1 MTPPRATLRLQLHR
15 GFTLD
20 DAAAQVPYAAALGMS
35 HLYLSPILTARTGSQ
50 HGYDVVDPT
59 RVNPELGGE
68 QALRRLAHE
77 AQRHGLGII
86 ADIVPNH
93 MAIGPQNPWWMDVL
107 RHGQVSAFAKYF
119 DIDWKPPNRQ
129 LHGKIAMPIL
139 GRPYGEALAA
149 GEINLHRENSRAYIR
164 YFDHFLPLAE
174 STIDRPQDS
183 NHDFDPAS
191 EAGRERL
198 HFLLEQ
204 QHYRLMSWRSANDE
218 INWRRFFDINEL
230 AALRVEDDEVFEA
243 VHALIFQLYADGVLD
258 GVRIDH
264 VDGLAYPGAYCR
276 KLRQRF
282 RALQPQRPGNK
293 AQAPAY
299 LIVEKIL
306 SREETLPAEWETDGT
321 TGYDFMDEI
330 SALQHAA
337 PGEQALNALWV
348 RASHRS
354 ASFPAEELL
363 ARGQILQRSFAAQH
377 EALVQAFDAVARS
390 DLRTRDIASGALR
403 RCLAEILGHFPV
415 YRTYALPGH
424 ASAADE
430 AFVAQAIAGAKETCL
445 PSDRWLIDILAEWL
459 SGKPIG
465 AAIEAQTVA
474 LTRFAQLSA
483 PLCAKAVEDTAFY
496 RYGRL
501 ISRNDVGFDARL
513 FSCSV
518 AEFHRRMQARATHF
532 PRALLATATH
542 DHKRGEDV
550 RARLAVLSELAAD
563 WSRAVERWLAL
574 VAPRCTAIKSE
585 QMPYG
590 GDLAILFQMIV
601 GAWPPLLTA
610 TDKAGLTAYASRLAA
625 WQIKALREAKLFSDW
640 SAPNAV
646 YENAATD
653 FIKSLFGEPADL
665 LLELAEFARRIAPPG
680 AVNGLAQTLIKLT
693 APGIP
698 DHYQGTEYW
707 DLSLV
712 DPDNRL
718 PVDFSARQQTLDGS
732 YPVELATTWRD
743 GRIKQSVIAHG
754 LAARRQEP
762 ALFSD
767 GDYLALEASGP
778 LAEHVVAFART
789 FDAKL
794 ALALA
799 VRLPARMIGDG
810 DRLGIRGEVWQ
821 DTRIHIPTSLRG
833 ATCSSV
839 LHRDQRLVL
848 QATLSVADMFDA
860 LPIGLFISGG

>member
-15 GFTLD
+15 DFTLD
-20 DAAAQVPYAAALGMS
+20 DVAARVPYAAALGVS
-35 HLYLSPILTARTGSQ
+35 HLYLSPILAARVGSQ

-68 QALRRLAHE
+68 PALRRLAHE

-86 ADIVPNH
+86 ADVVPNH
-93 MAIGPQNPWWMDVL
+93 MAIGSQNPWWMDVL
-107 RHGQVSAFAKYF
+107 RHGQGSAFAKYF
-119 DIDWKPPNRQ
+119 DIDWKPANRL

-149 GEINLHRENSRAYIR
+149 GEINLPRENGRAYVR
-164 YFDHFLPLAE
+164 YFDHLLPLADDTVAK
-174 STIDRPQDS
+174 SQDS
-183 NHDFDPAS
+183 EHDFDPAS

-198 HFLLEQ
+198 HFLLER
-204 QHYRLMSWRSANDE
+204 QHYRLMWWRSANDE

-230 AALRVEDDEVFEA
+230 AAIRVEDDEVFEA
-243 VHALIFQLYADGVLD
+243 VHALIFQLYTEGVLD
-258 GVRIDH
+258 GLRIDH
-264 VDGLAYPGAYCR
+264 IDGLTDPGAYCR
-276 KLRQRF
+276 KLRQRL
-282 RALQPQRPGNK
+282 RALQPRRPGHK
-293 AQAPAY
+293 ADAPAY

-306 SREETLPAEWETDGT
+306 SRGETLPADWETDGT

-330 SALQHAA
+330 SALLHAA
-337 PGEQALNALWV
+337 PGEQALNALW
-348 RASHRS
+348 RHASERS
-354 ASFPAEELL
+354 ASFPAEEIL
-363 ARGQILQRSFAAQH
+363 ARRQILQRSFAAQH
-377 EALVQAFDAVARS
+377 EALVQAFYAVAQS
-390 DLRTRDIASGALR
+390 DLRTRDIASAALR
-403 RCLAEILGHFPV
+403 RCLGEILAHFPV
-415 YRTYALPGH
+415 YRTYASPSH
-424 ASAADE
+424 ASATDE
-430 AFVAQAIAGAKETCL
+430 AFVAQAIAAATATCL

-465 AAIEAQTVA
+465 AALEAHTIA
-474 LTRFAQLSA
+474 STRFAQLSA

-518 AEFHRRMQARATHF
+518 ADFHRRMQERATHF

-550 RARLAVLSELAAD
+550 RARLAVLSELAGD
-563 WSRAVERWLAL
+563 WSHAVERWLAL
-574 VAPRCTAIKSE
+574 AAPRCAAIHGE

-610 TDKAGLTAYASRLAA
+610 TDKTGLAAYANRLAA

-640 SAPNAV
+640 SAPDTV
-646 YENAATD
+646 YESAATE
-653 FIKSLFGEPADL
+653 FIESLFGEPSDL
-665 LLELAEFARRIAPPG
+665 LLELAEFAQRIAVAG

-718 PVDFSARQQTLDGS
+718 PVDFEARQQTLDGS
-732 YPVELATTWRD
+732 CPAELATTWHD
-743 GRIKQSVIAHG
+743 GRIKQSVIARG
-754 LAARRQEP
+754 LAARKQEP
-762 ALFSD
+762 ALFSN
-767 GDYLALEASGP
+767 GDYLALEASGA

-789 FDAKL
+789 FDSKL

-799 VRLPARMIGDG
+799 VRLPARLIDDG
-810 DRLGIRGEVWQ
+810 DMLGIRAEVWKN
-821 DTRIHIPTSLRG
+821 THIHVPTFLRG

-839 LHRDQRLVL
+839 LHRDRKLVL

-860 LPIGLFISGG
+860 LPIGLFISRG

>member
-1 MTPPRATLRLQLHR
+1 
-15 GFTLD
+15 
-20 DAAAQVPYAAALGMS
+20 
-35 HLYLSPILTARTGSQ
+35 
-50 HGYDVVDPT
+50 
-59 RVNPELGGE
+59 
-68 QALRRLAHE
+68 
-77 AQRHGLGII
+77 
-86 ADIVPNH
+86 
-93 MAIGPQNPWWMDVL
+93 
-107 RHGQVSAFAKYF
+107 
-119 DIDWKPPNRQ
+119 
-129 LHGKIAMPIL
+129 
-139 GRPYGEALAA
+139 
-149 GEINLHRENSRAYIR
+149 
-164 YFDHFLPLAE
+164 
-174 STIDRPQDS
+174 
-183 NHDFDPAS
+183 
-191 EAGRERL
+191 
-198 HFLLEQ
+198 
-204 QHYRLMSWRSANDE
+204 
-218 INWRRFFDINEL
+218 
-230 AALRVEDDEVFEA
+230 
-243 VHALIFQLYADGVLD
+243 
-258 GVRIDH
+258 
-264 VDGLAYPGAYCR
+264 
-276 KLRQRF
+276 
-282 RALQPQRPGNK
+282 
-293 AQAPAY
+293 
-299 LIVEKIL
+299 
-306 SREETLPAEWETDGT
+306 
-321 TGYDFMDEI
+321 
-330 SALQHAA
+330 
-337 PGEQALNALWV
+337 
-348 RASHRS
+348 
-354 ASFPAEELL
+354 
-363 ARGQILQRSFAAQH
+363 
-377 EALVQAFDAVARS
+377 
-390 DLRTRDIASGALR
+390 
-403 RCLAEILGHFPV
+403 
-415 YRTYALPGH
+415 LPGH

-459 SGKPIG
+459 SGKSIG

-610 TDKAGLTAYASRLAA
+610 TDKVGLTAYASRLAA

>member
-20 DAAAQVPYAAALGMS
+20 DAAALVPYAATLGVS
-35 HLYLSPILTARTGSQ
+35 HLYLSPILAARTGSK

-77 AQRHGLGII
+77 AQRRGLGII

-93 MAIGPQNPWWMDVL
+93 MAIGSQNPWWMDVL
-107 RHGQVSAFAKYF
+107 RHGQGSAFAKYF
-119 DIDWKPPNRQ
+119 DIDWNPTNRL
-129 LHGKIAMPIL
+129 LHGKIAIPIL

-149 GEINLHRENSRAYIR
+149 GEINLHRENGRACIR
-164 YFDHFLPLAE
+164 YFDHFLPLAD
-174 STIDRPQDS
+174 STISKLQDS
-183 NHDFDPAS
+183 DHELDPAS
-191 EAGRERL
+191 DAGRERL

-204 QHYRLMSWRSANDE
+204 QHYRLMWWRSANDE

-230 AALRVEDDEVFEA
+230 VAIRVEDDEVFEA
-243 VHALIFQLYADGVLD
+243 IHALIFRLYADGELD
-258 GVRIDH
+258 GLRIDH
-264 VDGLAYPGAYCR
+264 VDGLAYPGTYCR
-276 KLRQRF
+276 KLRQRL
-282 RALQPQRPGNK
+282 RALQPRRPGRK
-293 AQAPAY
+293 ADAPAY
-299 LIVEKIL
+299 VIVEKIL
-306 SREETLPAEWETDGT
+306 SRGETLPAAWETDGT

-337 PGEQALNALWV
+337 PGKQALNALWV

-354 ASFPAEELL
+354 PSYPAEELL
-363 ARGQILQRSFAAQH
+363 ARRQIQQRSFAAQH
-377 EALVQAFDAVARS
+377 EALVQAFDAVAQS
-390 DLRTRDIASGALR
+390 DLRTRDIASAALC
-403 RCLAEILGHFPV
+403 RCLAEILAHFPV

-424 ASAADE
+424 ASEADE

-459 SGKPIG
+459 SGKPVG
-465 AAIEAQTVA
+465 AAIEAQSVA

-518 AEFHRRMQARATHF
+518 TEFHRRMQARATHF

-550 RARLAVLSELAAD
+550 RARLAVLSELATN

-574 VAPRCTAIKSE
+574 AAPRCAAIHSE

-610 TDKAGLTAYASRLAA
+610 TDKAGLAAYANRLAA

-640 SAPNAV
+640 SAPNTV
-646 YENAATD
+646 YENAAVD
-653 FIKSLFGEPADL
+653 FIVSLFGEPSDL
-665 LLELAEFARRIAPPG
+665 LLELAGFAQRIAAAG

-718 PVDFSARQQTLDGS
+718 PVDFGARRQTLDGS
-732 YPVELATTWRD
+732 YPGELATTWHD

-754 LAARRQEP
+754 LGARKQEP
-762 ALFSD
+762 ALFSN
-767 GDYLALEASGP
+767 GDYLALETDGP
-778 LAEHVVAFART
+778 LAEHVVAYART
-789 FDAKL
+789 FESKL

-799 VRLPARMIGDG
+799 VRLPVRLIDNGDK
-810 DRLGIRGEVWQ
+810 LGVRAETWQ
-821 DTRIHIPTSLRG
+821 DTRIRIPTALRS
-833 ATCSSV
+833 AACSSV
-839 LHRDQRLVL
+839 LHRDQKLVL
-848 QATLSVADMFDA
+848 QETLSVADMFDA
-860 LPIGLFISGG
+860 LPIGLFISRS